1 MTTDIAD
8 QFRPFAPPYVIE
20 NAYTEDQRQ
29 RIFKVVRENGPWPLI
44 LAENFKSPE
53 EVIAAVGGTIPE
65 GITLTWDMILQ
76 GSGTFRGYIAR
87 QGVCFYPELNDC
99 YYNSKFLEMSRNY
112 WGAKYAEPET
122 FLINIQ
128 GPTLI
133 GGPPHLD
140 GTVFRGMTMENTPIW
155 LLLTMAKSR
164 LFEQWRSKKM
174 QVTGWYYKGNI
185 GGGFNYWPDGPRGE
199 PKQITAPMWGRAV
212 VAENEMMFH
221 HAQATGPVALR
232 RSEGLD
238 ISTVMAPD
246 PTVEG
251 GWRIETNGVVNQQ
264 LPADEVRLL
273 VHWGA
278 RVFMDMADLK
288 RTFDHTDDITH
299 DKALNMLMDE
309 ARKRGAQFETPTDPL
324 TDRAFIGMLSQVFAV
339 NGPTNIPADMDEAPL
354 AA

>member
-1 MTTDIAD
+1 MTTDISD

-87 QGVCFYPELNDC
+87 QGVCFYPELDDC

-128 GPTLI
+128 GPTLL

-155 LLLTMAKSR
+155 LLLIMAKSR
-164 LFEQWRSKKM
+164 LFENWRSKKM

-221 HAQATGPVALR
+221 HAQATGPVAMR

-238 ISTVMAPD
+238 ISSVMAPD

-324 TDRAFIGMLSQVFAV
+324 TDRPFIAMLAQTFAV
-339 NGPTNIPADMDEAPL
+339 NGPANIPADMDEAPL